1 MDDMG
6 GIKMGAGIR
15 PSHLMSP
22 YRSWKGQ
29 MRRMKTSTSMG
40 KSKVSNPLSPVKI
53 GKLAPTVSKI
63 VG

>member
-1 MDDMG
+1 MDGMG
-6 GIKMGAGIR
+6 GIKMGAGVR
-15 PSHLMSP
+15 PTHLFSP

-29 MRRMKTSTSMG
+29 MRRIKSSPSMG
-40 KSKVSNPLSPVKI
+40 KSKVSNPLAPVKI